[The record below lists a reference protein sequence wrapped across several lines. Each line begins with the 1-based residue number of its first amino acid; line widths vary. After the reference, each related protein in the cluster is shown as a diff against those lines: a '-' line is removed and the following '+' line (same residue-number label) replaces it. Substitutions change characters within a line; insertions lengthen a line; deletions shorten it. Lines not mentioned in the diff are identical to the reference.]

1 MQELSFEQYLKNIL
15 LSPVYDV
22 AEVTPLQRL
31 DKVSEKLGV
40 NVSIKRE
47 DLQVVHSFKLRGAY
61 HKIASLPKDV
71 LNKGVIAASAGNHAQ
86 GVALTG
92 RKLGI
97 NATIVMPNSTPDIKV
112 DAVRRL
118 GGNVVLFG
126 QNFDEAYAESIR
138 LSEIKGYTLI
148 PPYDDPDVIAGQGTI
163 AKEILSQNSHLTHI
177 FIQVGGGGL
186 AAGMAVYIK
195 QVLPNIK
202 VIAVEAEGS
211 ACLKKALD
219 CGEPTTLDKVSLF
232 ADGVAVK
239 RIGNETFRVLKGN
252 IDEIITCSNDEIC
265 SAMKDIF
272 EDTRAVSEPSGALSL
287 AGLKK
292 YVRLHPD
299 LKHNDSISMSCV
311 LSGANLK
318 FHTLR
323 FVSERCELGEFA
335 EGILSVKIPE
345 EKGAFLKFCKK
356 LGGRSVTEFN
366 YRFSNVDFARVFVSV
381 HLTNGKAELN
391 SIIDSLRNAG
401 YEVSDMTDN
410 ILAKNH
416 VRYMIGGRSPKIVD
430 EKAYEF
436 EFPEVKDALLK
447 FLETFGTD
455 YNITCFHYRSRGLEY
470 GSVMCCFELSD
481 SQLEEFNN
489 HLKQLNYTYR
499 NVSDDESYS
508 QYLAMD

>member
-1 MQELSFEQYLKNIL
+1 MEKPTADEYLRKIL

-22 AEVTPLQRL
+22 AKVTPLQKL
-31 DKVSEKLGV
+31 EKISERLGV
-40 NVSIKRE
+40 NVVLKRE
-47 DLQVVHSFKLRGAY
+47 DLQIVHSFKLRGAY
-61 HKIASLPKDV
+61 NKIAGLSKEV

-92 RKLGI
+92 TKLGI
-97 NATIVMPNSTPDIKV
+97 KATIVMPNSTPDIKI
-112 DAVRRL
+112 DAVKRF

-138 LSEIKGYTLI
+138 LAEVNGYTLI
-148 PPYDDPDVIAGQGTI
+148 PPYDDPDVLAGQGTI
-163 AKEILSQNSHLTHI
+163 AQELLKQNSHITHV

-195 QVLPNIK
+195 QIMPQVK

-211 ACLKKALD
+211 ACFKAAMEAGKPVSL
-219 CGEPTTLDKVSLF
+219 ERVSLF

-239 RIGNETFRVLKGN
+239 RIGDETFRVLKDN
-252 IDEIITCSNDEIC
+252 VDEILTCSNDQIC
-265 SAMKDIF
+265 AAMKDIF
-272 EDTRAVSEPSGALSL
+272 EDTRAISEPSGALSL

-292 YVRLHPD
+292 YVRLHPE
-299 LKHNDSISMSCV
+299 LKNDSSICMAAV

-323 FVSERCELGEFA
+323 FVSERCEVGEYA
-335 EGILSVKIPE
+335 EGIISVKIPE
-345 EKGAFLKFCKK
+345 KKGSFLDFCKK

-366 YRFSNVDFARVFVSV
+366 YRYSDPDNARVFVSV
-381 HLTNGKAELN
+381 HLTNGQEELS
-391 SIIDSLRNAG
+391 SIVDSLNAAG
-401 YEVSDMTDN
+401 YEVINMTDN

-416 VRYMIGGRSPKIVD
+416 VRYMIGGHSTKNVSER
-430 EKAYEF
+430 AYEF

-447 FLETFGTD
+447 FLETMGTD

-470 GSVMCCFELSD
+470 GSVLCCFELSD
-481 SQLEEFNN
+481 EKLQAFNQ
-489 HLKQLNYTYR
+489 HLADLNYAYR
-499 NVSDDESYS
+499 DVTDDISYC
-508 QYLAMD
+508 QYLKP